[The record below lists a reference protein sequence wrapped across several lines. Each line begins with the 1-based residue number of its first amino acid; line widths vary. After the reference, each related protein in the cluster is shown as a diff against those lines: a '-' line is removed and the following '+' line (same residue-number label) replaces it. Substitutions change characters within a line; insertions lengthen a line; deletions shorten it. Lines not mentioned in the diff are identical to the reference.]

1 MTNSNQNGN
10 SSDRLDRIEVV
21 LERITNRLDQVSE
34 AGQRTDARLD
44 RVSDR
49 LDQVSQSGQ
58 QTDARLER
66 IAAAV
71 QDERIQRAED
81 YNELRNAI
89 ATTNQVVAATN
100 QAVETTNRRID
111 AFITENRA
119 NWERYER
126 HKAEN
131 DLRFNNMLADA
142 RADRAAMRRQQEAF
156 EQTMEHNRR
165 DHEEF
170 RAAIRSLF
178 DRQPEDE
185 GDNR

>member
-10 SSDRLDRIEVV
+10 SSDRLDRIEAV
-21 LERITNRLDQVSE
+21 LERITDRLEQVSE
-34 AGQRTDARLD
+34 AGQQTDARLD
-44 RVSDR
+44 RVSER
-49 LDQVSQSGQ
+49 M
-58 QTDARLER
+58 ER

-81 YNELRNAI
+81 YNELRDVIAI
-89 ATTNQVVAATN
+89 TN
-100 QAVETTNRRID
+100 QAVETTNHRIN

-142 RADRAAMRRQQEAF
+142 RADRATIRRQQEAF
-156 EQTMEHNRR
+156 QQAMERNQR

-170 RAAIRSLF
+170 RAAIRSLLA
-178 DRQPEDE
+178 RQPEDE
-185 GDNR
+185 GDNS

>member
-1 MTNSNQNGN
+1 MTNSNPNG
-10 SSDRLDRIEVV
+10 SSGDRLDRIESV
-21 LERITNRLDQVSE
+21 LERITDRLAQ
-34 AGQRTDARLD
+34 
-44 RVSDR
+44 VSDR

-66 IAAAV
+66 VSERMERIAAAV
-71 QDERIQRAED
+71 QDERIQRTED

-89 ATTNQVVAATN
+89 TTTNQVVAATN

-142 RADRAAMRRQQEAF
+142 RADRAAMLRQQEAN
-156 EQTMEHNRR
+156 QR

-170 RAAIRSLF
+170 RAAIRSLLG
-178 DRQPEDE
+178 RQPENE
-185 GDNR
+185 GDND

>member
-1 MTNSNQNGN
+1 MTNNNQNGN
-10 SSDRLDRIEVV
+10 SSDRLDRIESV
-21 LERITNRLDQVSE
+21 LERITDRLDQ
-34 AGQRTDARLD
+34 
-44 RVSDR
+44 VSDR

-66 IAAAV
+66 IVAAV
-71 QDERIQRAED
+71 QDERIQRTED

-89 ATTNQVVAATN
+89 AITN
-100 QAVETTNRRID
+100 QAVETTSRRID

-142 RADRAAMRRQQEAF
+142 RADRAAMRRQQEAN
-156 EQTMEHNRR
+156 QR

-170 RAAIRSLF
+170 RAAIRSLLG
-178 DRQPEDE
+178 RQPENE
-185 GDNR
+185 GDND

>member
-10 SSDRLDRIEVV
+10 STNRLDRIEAV
-21 LERITNRLDQVSE
+21 LERITDRLDQVSE
-34 AGQRTDARLD
+34 AGQRTDERLD
-44 RVSDR
+44 RLSEGQQRTDGRLDR
-49 LDQVSQSGQ
+49 LSEGFQ

-66 IAAAV
+66 IGERMEQIAAAV
-71 QDERIQRAED
+71 QDERIRRAED
-81 YNELRNAI
+81 YNELRTAI
-89 ATTNQVVAATN
+89 AITN
-100 QAVETTNRRID
+100 QAVETTNHRID

-142 RADRAAMRRQQEAF
+142 RADRDEMRRQREAN
-156 EQTMEHNRR
+156 ER

-170 RAAIRSLF
+170 RAAIRSLL
-178 DRQPEDE
+178 DR
-185 GDNR
+185 

>member
-10 SSDRLDRIEVV
+10 SSDRLDRIETV
-21 LERITNRLDQVSE
+21 LERITDRLDQVSE
-34 AGQRTDARLD
+34 AGQRTDERLD

-49 LDQVSQSGQ
+49 M
-58 QTDARLER
+58 ER
-66 IAAAV
+66 IATAV

-81 YNELRNAI
+81 YNDLRDAI
-89 ATTNQVVAATN
+89 VTTNQVVAITN

-111 AFITENRA
+111 AFITENRS

-142 RADRAAMRRQQEAF
+142 RADRAAMLRQQEAF
-156 EQTMEHNRR
+156 QQAMERNQH

-170 RAAIRSLF
+170 RAAIRGFLG
-178 DRQPEDE
+178 RQPEDE
-185 GDNR
+185 RDNG